1 MTALESNSGSSIFTI
16 RNLLL
21 AVTIILVS
29 IVGFLAWVQYDNAD
43 EAGSKA
49 SRAMMLNALIDDIVN
64 LKLGV
69 SGERTYTVTAYG
81 MAQAAPD
88 TFIRQIANN
97 RRLIEAAHQN
107 IEIALETLPPFDSDS
122 EERLKGANDAFE
134 EIKTDYADAYEA
146 YLNVH
151 TAIDIDLANAAKK
164 SSSRSAARAMNKL
177 VENAAKLRSEIEA
190 NYDYGNDAIATVNRL
205 KFQLWVMLEYASR
218 DAAAL
223 GKNIASGAPI
233 EQDQKD
239 IGAGYDGRGKNA
251 WDQVQAIAASATA
264 SKEIADQ
271 KAEVQEVFFDTF
283 ADERFALYD
292 LSSDATEEAEDE
304 DSEDDVSVDFETTP
318 EAWVQTAN
326 DAAAPVDQMSVY
338 ATNLAN
344 SLNEAAVSEAKN
356 SETVALTLI
365 VIVISMGGLSIWVV
379 MQRVVSPINALS
391 DTMMV
396 LASGDLEVE
405 IPNAEQRDEIGDMA
419 RSVQVFKDNAIER
432 RAMEER
438 QREQEEA
445 DRKRTEEDE
454 ERKRGEAEEVRKRE
468 EEQAEQARAERRTAM
483 LDLAD
488 NFESKVMAVVEG
500 VSGSAKEM
508 EGAAGGM
515 ASTADDTSQKS
526 NVVANAAQQAS
537 SNAQMVASAAEEL
550 SASVREI
557 TGQTTQ
563 SSAAARDAVSRT
575 QNASQEIAEL
585 VQAAQKIG
593 DVVNLINDIAEQTN
607 LLALNATIEAA
618 RAGDA
623 GKGFAVVAS
632 EVKSLANQTANA
644 TQEISEQVGGMQ
656 QATNTAVKAM
666 DEIKGIIG
674 DIEATSVSIASAVEE
689 QDASTQEIARN
700 VSEVSSGTEEVT
712 SNIHAVN
719 EGATSTGSAATE
731 VLSAAQI
738 LTQQSDEL
746 RKQVEDFL
754 ATIRA

>member
-1 MTALESNSGSSIFTI
+1 MTALENNSGSSIFTI
-16 RNLLL
+16 RNLLF
-21 AVTIILVS
+21 AVTGLLIAIAVIMASLQ
-29 IVGFLAWVQYDNAD
+29 FNDAR
-43 EAGSKA
+43 EAQAKA
-49 SRAMMLNALIDDIVN
+49 ERAMALNDLIDQIEQM
-64 LKLGV
+64 KLSV
-69 SGERTYTVTAYG
+69 SGERSFTLTAYG
-81 MAQAAPD
+81 MTSAAPNN
-88 TFIRQIANN
+88 FITQIEVN
-97 RRLIEAAHQN
+97 RRTVDGVYEEITNELASLPAFDGDVAQVKTANSAFSKAKKAFFDAGKKYTELHSSVDQDLSGGAKSLRPRDVAATMNDFIASAASLRSLIEAN
-107 IEIALETLPPFDSDS
+107 F
-122 EERLKGANDAFE
+122 
-134 EIKTDYADAYEA
+134 
-146 YLNVH
+146 
-151 TAIDIDLANAAKK
+151 
-164 SSSRSAARAMNKL
+164 
-177 VENAAKLRSEIEA
+177 
-190 NYDYGNDAIATVNRL
+190 DYGNDGIATVNRL
-205 KFQLWVMLEYASR
+205 KFQLWSMLENASQE
-218 DAAAL
+218 AAEL
-223 GKNIASGAPI
+223 GRNIASGQELSLAG
-233 EQDQKD
+233 KD
-239 IGAGYDGRGKNA
+239 KGSRLGGRGEAA
-251 WDQVQAIAASATA
+251 WGQVKAIADSATA
-264 SKEIADQ
+264 TIDIVGQLKPIEEI
-271 KAEVQEVFFDTF
+271 FFANF
-283 ADERFALYD
+283 GERRFELYD
-292 LSSDATEEAEDE
+292 LSDDAVAEAEDSGE
-304 DSEDDVSVDFETTP
+304 DVAVDYEVSPGDWVEETL
-318 EAWVQTAN
+318 A
-326 DAAAPVDQMSVY
+326 AAAPVNQMSAY
-338 ATNLAN
+338 ASQLAK
-344 SLNEAAVSEAKN
+344 SLNEKAVAEAK
-356 SETVALTLI
+356 SAMWTASFLILTVLATGVLA
-365 VIVISMGGLSIWVV
+365 GWVV
-379 MQRVVSPINALS
+379 LYRVLRPVNALS
-391 DTMMV
+391 ETMMV
-396 LASGDLEVE
+396 LAEGNLEVD
-405 IPNAEQRDEIGDMA
+405 IPHANHQNEIGNMA

-445 DRKRTEEDE
+445 DRKRAEEEE
-454 ERKRGEAEEVRKRE
+454 ERKRDEAEEVRKRE
-468 EEQAEQARAERRTAM
+468 EEQAEQSRAERRTAM

-488 NFESKVMAVVEG
+488 SFESKVMAVVEG

-666 DEIKGIIG
+666 DEIKGIIS

-746 RKQVEDFL
+746 REQVEDFL
-754 ATIRA
+754 KTIRS

>member
-1 MTALESNSGSSIFTI
+1 MTALEDNSGSSILTI

-21 AVTIILVS
+21 AVTIVLVV
-29 IVGFLAWVQYDNAD
+29 IVGGLAVAQFNDAN
-43 EAGSKA
+43 EAGTKA
-49 SRAMMLNALIDDIVN
+49 ERAMKLNALIDDIVN

-81 MAQAAPD
+81 MTYPAPD
-88 TFIRQIANN
+88 NFIRQISNN
-97 RRLIEAAHQN
+97 RRLIETAHDN
-107 IEIALETLPPFDSDS
+107 IEITLETLPAFDADND
-122 EERLKGANDAFE
+122 ERLKAANAAFD
-134 EIKTDYADAYEA
+134 EIKTGYREAYEN
-146 YLNVH
+146 YLAVH
-151 TAIDIDLANAAKK
+151 EAIDVDLANAAKK
-164 SSSRSAARAMNKL
+164 STSSSAARAMNKL
-177 VENAAKLRSEIEA
+177 IENAAKLRSEIES

-233 EQDQKD
+233 DQNQKD
-239 IGAGYDGRGKNA
+239 VGAGYDGRGKNA
-251 WDQVQAIAASATA
+251 WDQVVAIAASATA
-264 SKEIADQ
+264 SREIAAQ
-271 KAEVQEVFFDTF
+271 KTPVEDIFFGEFGD
-283 ADERFALYD
+283 ARFTLYD
-292 LSSDATEEAEDE
+292 LSDDAEADAEDDDSIE
-304 DSEDDVSVDFETTP
+304 DVVVDYETTP
-318 EAWVQTAN
+318 EAWVQTASE
-326 DAAAPVDQMSVY
+326 AAAPVDQMSVY

-344 SLNEAAVSEAKN
+344 SLNEKAVSDASNAEAI
-356 SETVALTLI
+356 ALGLIII
-365 VIVISMGGLSIWVV
+365 VIGIAGLSIWVV
-379 MQRVVSPINALS
+379 MRRVVAPINALS

-396 LASGDLEVE
+396 LADGNLEVE

-419 RSVQVFKDNAIER
+419 RSVQVFKDNAVER
-432 RAMEER
+432 RALEER

-445 DRKRTEEDE
+445 
-454 ERKRGEAEEVRKRE
+454 ERKRSEEEEARQRDEAEEVRKRE
-468 EEQAEQARAERRTAM
+468 EEQAEQSRAERRTAM
-483 LDLAD
+483 LGLAD
-488 NFESKVMAVVEG
+488 SFESKVMAVVEG

-537 SNAQMVASAAEEL
+537 SNAQMVASAAEQL

-563 SSAAARDAVSRT
+563 SSAAARDAVNRT
-575 QNASQEIAEL
+575 ENASKEIGEL

-644 TQEISEQVGGMQ
+644 TQEISDQVGGMQ
-656 QATNTAVKAM
+656 AATNTAVKAM

-674 DIEATSVSIASAVEE
+674 DIESTSISIASAVEE

-746 RKQVEDFL
+746 REQVEDFL
-754 ATIRA
+754 KTIRS